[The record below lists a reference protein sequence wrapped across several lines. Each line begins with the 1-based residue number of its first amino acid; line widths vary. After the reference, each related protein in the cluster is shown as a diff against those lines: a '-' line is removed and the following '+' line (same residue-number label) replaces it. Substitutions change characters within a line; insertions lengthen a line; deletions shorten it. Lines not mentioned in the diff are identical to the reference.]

1 MRWLFASAAAWG
13 VAWNLFGAIT
23 FDKALFDRFYFR
35 DGSQTIVY
43 QPD

>member
-1 MRWLFASAAAWG
+1 MRRTFALAAAWG
-13 VAWNLFGAIT
+13 LAWNAFGAAT
-23 FDKALFDRFYFR
+23 FDKAQYDRFYFR